1 MWPRWAKVV
10 GALHEA
16 GALVV
21 PGWTCV
27 ALVVRWNA
35 GVDRFGGEA
44 ECESLSPAHGL
55 VLWNKEDLVE
65 KSQ

>member
-27 ALVVRWNA
+27 ALVARWNA
-35 GVDRFGGEA
+35 GVDRFRREA
-44 ECESLSPAHGL
+44 ECESLSTAHRL
-55 VLWNKEDLVE
+55 LLRNQDPIE
-65 KSQ
+65 